1 MGVSPGCPACS
12 ADDGVMCLYRIPS
25 SEHIIM
31 SIRLLGF
38 ALAISA
44 LAGCASVDLQSP
56 TSVSKSVQV
65 ERDDFKKVVQ
75 YRAPF
80 VSLGMAD
87 GSAYLRG
94 FEFTNANIKPQMEPT
109 VQLVVA
115 MYPREWVFFDKAY
128 DSDGKALETK
138 VLDRRVDTCTKYGC
152 TRTESVAITLPRGYL
167 TSHASGLK
175 VQISGKGGNYV
186 VAIPAGY
193 IQGFLTA
200 MPAAK

>member
-1 MGVSPGCPACS
+1 
-12 ADDGVMCLYRIPS
+12 MCLYRIPS

-31 SIRLLGF
+31 SIRLLGI

-44 LAGCASVDLQSP
+44 LAGCASVDLQNP
-56 TSVSKSVQV
+56 TSVSKSVRV
-65 ERDDFKKVVQ
+65 ERDDFKKFVQ
-75 YRAPF
+75 YSGPY
-80 VSLGMAD
+80 VPLGFGD
-87 GSAYLRG
+87 GGAYLRG
-94 FEFTNANIKPQMEPT
+94 FEASKAELKPLVEPA
-109 VQLVVA
+109 VQLVVK
-115 MYPREWVFFDKAY
+115 MVTFRWVFFDSAY
-128 DSDGKALETK
+128 DADGKALETK
-138 VLDRRVDTCTKYGC
+138 VLDRSVGNCGSGVC
-152 TRTESVAITLPRGYL
+152 VHTEIVAITMPRGYL